1 MRLTYHA
8 QVHIIAIKEERMA
21 ILQVRDIDDRIYEN
35 LKRISQQNKRSI
47 SQEVIHIIE
56 TYLSNP
62 QTIKKNSTEEFLKL
76 AGSWEDNKSAREII
90 AEIRNGRSTN
100 KRFSEEHGIF
110 D

>member
-1 MRLTYHA
+1 
-8 QVHIIAIKEERMA
+8 MA

-76 AGSWEDNKSAREII
+76 AGSWEDNKSAKEII
-90 AEIRNGRSTN
+90 AEIRNGRSAN

>member
-1 MRLTYHA
+1 
-8 QVHIIAIKEERMA
+8 MA

-35 LKRISQQNKRSI
+35 LKRISEQNKRSI

-76 AGSWEDNKSAREII
+76 AGSWEDNKSAKEII

>member
-1 MRLTYHA
+1 
-8 QVHIIAIKEERMA
+8 MA

-35 LKRISQQNKRSI
+35 LKKISEQNKRSI

-56 TYLSNP
+56 TYLSDP
-62 QTIKKNSTEEFLKL
+62 KIIRKNSTEEFLKL
-76 AGSWEDNKSAREII
+76 AGSWED
-90 AEIRNGRSTN
+90 GRSAEKIITEIKKGRSAN

>member
-1 MRLTYHA
+1 MEGE
-8 QVHIIAIKEERMA
+8 QMA

-62 QTIKKNSTEEFLKL
+62 QIIKKNSTEEFLKL
-76 AGSWEDNKSAREII
+76 AGSWEDDRSAKEII
-90 AEIRNGRSTN
+90 TEIKKSRSTN

>member
-1 MRLTYHA
+1 
-8 QVHIIAIKEERMA
+8 MA

-35 LKRISQQNKRSI
+35 LKKISQQNKRSI

-62 QTIKKNSTEEFLKL
+62 QILKKNSTEEFLKL
-76 AGSWEDNKSAREII
+76 SGSWEDDRPAEEII
-90 AEIRNGRSTN
+90 LETRKGRSTN
-100 KRFSEEHGIF
+100 KRFSQDHGIF